1 MSASALNISTW
12 RIGPFSE
19 LLPGPLALKLDL
31 DGELIAG
38 AQVER
43 GFLHRGVEK
52 SFEVRRWGAVSVS
65 ADRVDPE
72 CAPSYELAVVSA
84 VEEIAGVTPAPRIE
98 AIRRV
103 VCELSR
109 IASHLLA
116 TVRMAQAVGSETI
129 PHYLLRD
136 RERVLEL
143 FELLVGSRFAFNFL
157 RVGGVAAEV
166 SDGFCERAL
175 QVCDLL
181 RERLREYNDILS
193 FNEIFSSRTRDL
205 GVLSAAD
212 VSLLGITGPNARAAG
227 VAVDARRQAPYCGY
241 ALVDSDMAAEPSGEA
256 LRGSA
261 HDRFLQRLREIHE
274 SISIVRES
282 LGLAAEAGGATLPP
296 VPEIPAGECYV
307 RVEGPR
313 GAIGCY
319 VVSDGGEFPARVQFV
334 TPSLRALAAVPR
346 LLRGTRLEDLRLL
359 LASLDISVSEADR

>member
-1 MSASALNISTW
+1 MNASTW

-72 CAPSYELAVVSA
+72 CAPAYELAVVSA
-84 VEEIAGVTPAPRIE
+84 VEEIAGISPGARID

-143 FELLVGSRFAFNFL
+143 FELLVGNRFAYNFF

-212 VSLLGITGPNARAAG
+212 VSALGITGPNARAAG
-227 VAVDARRQAPYCGY
+227 VAVDVRRQAPYCGY
-241 ALVDSDMAAEPSGEA
+241 ALVDDVASGSNQA
-256 LRGSA
+256 LMGSA

-274 SISIVRES
+274 SIAIVRES
-282 LGLAAEAGGATLPP
+282 LGRAAEAGADVLPP
-296 VPEIPAGECYV
+296 VPAIPAGECYV

-313 GAIGCY
+313 GVIGCY

-334 TPSLRALAAVPR
+334 TPSLRAMAAVPR